1 MPRLT
6 IEKLRE
12 KRDAARTAHRLQDG
26 AFRGR
31 ILVHMGTCGVAA
43 GAQNVLAAVRD
54 ELEKRGITNIQ
65 VVTTGC
71 AGSCS
76 REPMMTVEMRHLP
89 PVKYGDLS
97 PEKVRRIVAAHVAGG
112 HMVAECAICVG
123 SEQALE
129 GSAAE
134 SLTFAPSPT
143 APQVPRIS
151 DFPFFSKQSLVVLR
165 NKAIIDPEKIEDYIA
180 RDGYAGLEKVLTAM
194 TPETVIEEITRS
206 GLRGRGGAGFPTGV
220 KWRVCRGEKKAPKY
234 IIGNCDEGDPGAFM
248 DRSLLESDPHSVIEG
263 MTIAGYAIGASH
275 GYVYMRTEY
284 PLAIQRLQQA
294 IAQAREDGLLGEKIL
309 GSEFH
314 FDMEIREG
322 SGAFVCGE
330 ETSLIHSIEGEIPE
344 PRQRPPF
351 PAQVGLWGCP
361 TVINNVET
369 LANVPVIIT
378 RGAEWFSGIGTATSK
393 GTKIFSLVG
402 KINNTGLIEVPM
414 GVTLREIIY
423 EIGGG
428 IPGNKRFKA
437 VQTGGPSG
445 GCIPSSLIDLPIDY
459 ESLKEAGSIMGSGGM
474 IVMDEDTCMVDVAK
488 FFVQFTNDESCGK
501 CSACREGSDALL
513 EVLNRLSAGEGQE
526 GDIEFLEELGSA
538 IKDASMCGLGQS
550 LPNPVLSTLRY
561 FREEFEAHVK
571 YKRCPAVVCRGIISS
586 PCQYL
591 CPLETDV
598 PAYLGLTAQ
607 GRYKEALDII
617 RRTNPLPLVCGR
629 VCVAHCETGCRA
641 AETGK
646 AIAVKEIKR
655 FLSDWELASG
665 ELPGVKPF
673 KKEHEERVAIIG
685 AGAAG
690 LTAAYF
696 LAQRGYEVTVFEAL
710 PVAGGMLAVGI
721 PEYRLPRKL
730 LQVEIDAIARSGVT
744 IRTSSPVKD
753 VETLLADGYQAV
765 LIAVGAHKNRT
776 LGIPGEDVRGVV
788 DPITFLRRVNS
799 KEAVA
804 PLGQRVG
811 VIGGGNA
818 AIDAARSA
826 LRLGSEDVTI
836 LYRRSRVEMPAAE
849 TEVQAALDEGVKID
863 FLVAPTRVI
872 SADGRLSAVE
882 FTRMR
887 LGEPDMT
894 GRRRAIPIAGSEF
907 TMELDALI
915 PAISQDPELSFLPG
929 GCGIDTSKGTVGVDA
944 ETFTTARRGVFAC
957 GDAVTGAGDVAT
969 AMSTA
974 KIAATFIHK
983 YLRGEPLI
991 REYHATRPSVIVAP
1005 VEVSEAEAAEATRP
1019 PMPELPADQRKR
1031 TFDEV
1036 ELGLAEEEAVHE
1048 ARRCLRCDWELQKQL
1063 RQKQQEA
1070 VAREEVAHPV

>member
-1 MPRLT
+1 MAKLT
-6 IEKLRE
+6 IEELRK
-12 KRDAARTAHRLQDG
+12 KRDVARAELSLEQG
-26 AFRGR
+26 AFTGR
-31 ILVHMGTCGVAA
+31 ISVHMGTCGVAA
-43 GAQNVLAAVRD
+43 GARNVLAAVRD
-54 ELEKRGITNIQ
+54 ELAKRGITNIK

-71 AGSCS
+71 AGFCS
-76 REPMMTVEMRHLP
+76 REPMMTVEMRHSAA
-89 PVKYGDLS
+89 VMYGDLS
-97 PEKVRRIVAAHVAGG
+97 PEKVRRIVSEQVVAGNAVPEYA
-112 HMVAECAICVG
+112 MRVG
-123 SEQALE
+123 SEPTLGE
-129 GSAAE
+129 SAAE
-134 SLTFAPSPT
+134 RLPFAPSEIP
-143 APQVPRIS
+143 A
-151 DFPFFSKQSLVVLR
+151 LVVLR
-165 NKAIIDPEKIEDYIA
+165 NKGIIDPEKIEDYIA
-180 RDGYAGLEKVLTAM
+180 MDGYAALEKVLTSL
-194 TPETVIEEITRS
+194 TPENVIEEITRS
-206 GLRGRGGAGFPTGV
+206 GLRGRGGAGFPTGI
-220 KWRVCRGEKKAPKY
+220 KWRACRGEKKTRKY

-284 PLAIQRLQQA
+284 PLAIQCLQEA
-294 IAQAREDGLLGEKIL
+294 IAQARENGLLGEKIL
-309 GSEFH
+309 GSG
-314 FDMEIREG
+314 FDFDIEIREG

-330 ETSLIHSIEGEIPE
+330 ETSLIHSIEGKSPE

-369 LANVPVIIT
+369 LANVPFIIN
-378 RGAEWFSGIGTATSK
+378 RGAELYSRIGTATSK

-414 GVTLREIIY
+414 GITLREIIY

-488 FFVQFTNDESCGK
+488 FFVQFTYDESCGK

-513 EVLNRLSAGEGQE
+513 EVLTRISDGEGRE
-526 GDIEFLEELGSA
+526 GDLEFLEELGLA

-550 LPNPVLSTLRY
+550 LPNPVLSALRY
-561 FREEFEAHVK
+561 FRDEFEAHLK
-571 YKRCPAVVCRGIISS
+571 YKRCPSVVCRGIISS

-598 PAYLGLTAQ
+598 PAYLALTAQ
-607 GRYKEALDII
+607 GRYGEALDII
-617 RRTNPLPLVCGR
+617 RRTNPLPIVCGR
-629 VCVAHCETGCRA
+629 VCVAHCEGGCRA

-646 AIAVKEIKR
+646 PLAVKEIKR

-665 ELPGVKPF
+665 ELPAVKPF
-673 KKEHEERVAIIG
+673 KKEHEERIAIIG

-696 LAQRGYEVTVFEAL
+696 LARWGYEVTVFEAL

-730 LQVEIDAIARSGVT
+730 LQLEIDAVARSGVT

-765 LIAVGAHKNRT
+765 LIAVGAHKNPT

-799 KEAVA
+799 KEAVP
-804 PLGQRVG
+804 PLGRRVG
-811 VIGGGNA
+811 VVGGGNA

-849 TEVQAALDEGVKID
+849 AEVQAALDEGVKID

-882 FTRMR
+882 LIRMR

-894 GRRRAIPIAGSEF
+894 GRRLPIPVAGSEF

-915 PAISQDPELSFLPG
+915 PAISQDPELSFLPD

-957 GDAVTGAGDVAT
+957 GDAVTGPADVAT
-969 AMSTA
+969 AMSMA
-974 KIAATFIHK
+974 KIAATSIHQ

-991 REYHATRPSVIVAP
+991 REYHAIRPSVMVAP

-1019 PMPELPADQRKR
+1019 PMPKLPADQRRR

-1036 ELGLAEEEAVHE
+1036 ELGLAEEAAVRE
-1048 ARRCLRCDWELQKQL
+1048 ARRCLRCDWELQKRL
-1063 RQKQQEA
+1063 RLEEA
-1070 VAREEVAHPV
+1070 KALGQGKDAGSVHGVAPRA